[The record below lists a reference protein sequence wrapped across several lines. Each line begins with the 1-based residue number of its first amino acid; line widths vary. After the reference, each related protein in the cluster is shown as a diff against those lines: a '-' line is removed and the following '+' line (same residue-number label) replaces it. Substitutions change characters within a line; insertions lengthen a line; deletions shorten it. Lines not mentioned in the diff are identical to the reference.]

1 MGDGHRIGLGRPG
14 REAGGP
20 EDPGATL
27 EGIDRV
33 APRDGR
39 RLLGCEETTG
49 SAWPV
54 AANRREVGMSVRGKM
69 FFLTGAAVGYVFGA
83 RAGRK
88 RYDQIVAA
96 MNRIRETPA
105 FQRQVQQAQDY
116 AARKIGELPSVLV
129 RSVTRTRAK
138 QGTSGE

>member
-1 MGDGHRIGLGRPG
+1 
-14 REAGGP
+14 
-20 EDPGATL
+20 
-27 EGIDRV
+27 
-33 APRDGR
+33 
-39 RLLGCEETTG
+39 
-49 SAWPV
+49 
-54 AANRREVGMSVRGKM
+54 MSVRGKL

-96 MNRIRETPA
+96 VNRIRETPA

-129 RSVTRTRAK
+129 RSVTRSRVE